1 MFLRSVCVRANLR
14 VKGREEKK
22 KQKGIPGPK
31 PETFK
36 IEGSWK
42 DAVKKS
48 FQKQKPAEGWPQP
61 KRKRK
66 SEK

>member
-1 MFLRSVCVRANLR
+1 M
-14 VKGREEKK
+14 KKKK